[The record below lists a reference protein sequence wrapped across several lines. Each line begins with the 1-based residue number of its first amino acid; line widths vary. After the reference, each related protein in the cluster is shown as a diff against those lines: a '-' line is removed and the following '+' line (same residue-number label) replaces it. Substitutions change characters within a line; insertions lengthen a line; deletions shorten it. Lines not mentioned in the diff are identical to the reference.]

1 MAFPLHC
8 EESEARER
16 EKGEGGTCWMTE
28 KGEYNSA
35 KGGCQSIGCLIA
47 ACHADTV
54 SEQKAAGKKPKRG
67 AKMGTA
73 CSIGRSSAIY

>member
-1 MAFPLHC
+1 
-8 EESEARER
+8 
-16 EKGEGGTCWMTE
+16 MTE

-54 SEQKAAGKKPKRG
+54 SEQKAAGKKPKKRG
-67 AKMGTA
+67 ENGN
-73 CSIGRSSAIY
+73 GLFDRSVICHILTLRVNMKVKSRSLVRSARRKL